1 MSTDEWQRWRRE
13 VFGDPYLVHHNG
25 PDFTGLLTAVRAD
38 PRTVERMLRAGLSA
52 GDPLAAQSFTAL
64 AAAGRAPADAVSYL
78 RGALHGAAGAMRIRV
93 AEALYTITGDPSWS
107 RPIVGV
113 LSAAPSEF
121 ARLDAAIA
129 LARFPPDGALVT
141 ALAAAVADP
150 EYLVRYHAAS
160 TLLRYAGDR
169 RPPESVPSLF
179 DRLTAAAED
188 QWRSAADELAAR
200 VRSV

>member
-1 MSTDEWQRWRRE
+1 MSTVEWETWRRE
-13 VFGDPYLVHHNG
+13 VFGDPYPD
-25 PDFTGLLTAVRAD
+25 PDFAGLLTAVRAD

-64 AAAGRAPADAVSYL
+64 AAEGRAPADAVSYL
-78 RGALHGAAGAMRIRV
+78 RGALHGTSGAMRIRV

-113 LSAAPSEF
+113 LSAAASSEF

-129 LARFPPDGALVT
+129 LARFPPNSALVT
-141 ALAAAVADP
+141 ALAAAVRDP

-169 RPPESVPSLF
+169 RPPESVPALF
-179 DRLTAAAED
+179 DRLTAAAEQ
-188 QWRSAADELAAR
+188 QWRSAADELEAR
-200 VRSV
+200 VRSA

>member
-1 MSTDEWQRWRRE
+1 MSADEWQSWRHE
-13 VFGDPYLVHHNG
+13 TFGDPSPGG
-25 PDFTGLLTAVRAD
+25 PGFTALLSAARAD
-38 PRTVERMLRAGLSA
+38 PRTVERMLRAGLAA
-52 GDPLAAQSFTAL
+52 GDPLAAQSFSVL
-64 AAAGRAPADAVSYL
+64 AAEGRAPADAVSYL
-78 RGALHGAAGAMRIRV
+78 RGALHGASGEMRIRT
-93 AEALYTITGDPSWS
+93 AEALYAITGDPSWS

-113 LSAAPSEF
+113 LSAATSEF

-129 LARFPPDGALVT
+129 LARFPPDSVLVT

-169 RPPESVPSLF
+169 RPPESDPTLH
-179 DRLTAAAED
+179 DRLTAATEE

-200 VRSV
+200 VRSA